1 MSRPEFSATT
11 IASPVI
17 DRTRNIG
24 IVAHIDAGKTT
35 TTERLL
41 YVTGTTSTLGE
52 VDDGTAAMDWTAEE
66 MERGITINA
75 ASTTVGWNQHRI
87 NIIDT
92 PGHVDFTAE
101 VERCLRV
108 LDGAVV
114 IFAATEGV
122 QSQSETVWR
131 QADRHQVPR
140 IAFVNKMDRIG
151 ADLPRCVEEIRSRLR
166 ANPIVVQL
174 PIGLEEA
181 FEGVIDL
188 VEMKALRWSEEA
200 RALES
205 QMIFAYHTEQVPDE
219 LADEA
224 QLAREAMIEAL
235 CDVDDEV
242 MAQVIEERPLGGDEL
257 RAGLRRAT
265 ISRKAVV
272 VMCGSAL
279 AGKGLQPLLD
289 AVVNYL
295 PSPVDVAPAQGLE
308 ASSSAPLCALAWRL
322 MDVHA
327 DGKKSGSGAG
337 WLTYIRVYS
346 GRLASGDTVY
356 NSTKEKRE
364 KIGRLFRM
372 HANQLTEIEFVDA
385 GQLAAALDLRVTTIG
400 DTLCDETSPR
410 LLERTDGV
418 EPNPVMSRTIEPRTD
433 EDGVK
438 LTAALLSLAKQDP
451 SFHVGVDSETGQTL
465 VSGMGEL
472 HLEIIASRLRRE
484 FHVDA
489 QIGKPQVSY
498 RETVTVA
505 IEDGYT
511 FSRSVGGHGQFA
523 EVRLR
528 VEPVA
533 SASIGRGMPPVAPV
547 HLESEEQIPREFRAA
562 VDKGVLDACARGV
575 LQRHPLVDVRITVV
589 GGAFN
594 IVDSSVQAFELA
606 AGHALAAAAA
616 AAKPVVLEPMMRVE
630 VVTPD
635 LFVGVVMGQLAARRG
650 QVLGMD
656 TRGGFSVVLAEVP
669 LVTMLGYTTELRSA
683 TQGKAS
689 ETMYL
694 VGYAAVSAKTPH
706 ANKKVEGN

>member
-1 MSRPEFSATT
+1 MSRFDSSAAAVTT
-11 IASPVI
+11 PVI
-17 DRTRNIG
+17 ERTRNIG

-52 VDDGTAAMDWTAEE
+52 VDDGTAAMDWTVEE

-75 ASTTVGWNQHRI
+75 ASTTVGWNGHRI

-131 QADRHQVPR
+131 QADRHHVPR
-140 IAFVNKMDRIG
+140 IAFVNKMDRVG
-151 ADLPRCVEEIRSRLR
+151 SDLPRCVEEIRARLR
-166 ANPIVVQL
+166 AHPIVVQL

-205 QMIFAYHTEQVPDE
+205 QMIFAYHTEKVPDE

-242 MAQVIEERPLGGDEL
+242 LAQVIEGGDDIAGDLL

-272 VMCGSAL
+272 VLCGSAF
-279 AGKGLQPLLD
+279 GDKGLQPLLD

-295 PSPVDVAPAQGLE
+295 PSPVDVADEQGMV
-308 ASSSAPLCALAWRL
+308 ADAKAPMCALAWRTQHEDRG
-322 MDVHA
+322 M
-327 DGKKSGSGAG
+327 
-337 WLTYIRVYS
+337 LTYIRVYS
-346 GRLASGDTVY
+346 GRLSSGDTVY
-356 NSTKEKRE
+356 NSTKDKRE

-372 HANQLTEIEFVDA
+372 HANQRMEVDFVDA
-385 GQLAAALDLRVTTIG
+385 GQLAAAVGLRITTTG

-410 LLERTDGV
+410 LLEQSQFAD
-418 EPNPVMSRTIEPRTD
+418 PMMSRTIEPRSA
-433 EDGVK
+433 EDGEK
-438 LTAALLSLAKQDP
+438 LAAALAALAVEDP
-451 SFHVGVDSETGQTL
+451 SFHVGVDGETGQTL

-484 FHVDA
+484 FRVDA
-489 QIGKPQVSY
+489 AIGKPQVSY
-498 RETVTVA
+498 RETVTAVG
-505 IEDGYT
+505 EESYV

-523 EVRLR
+523 EVRIR
-528 VEPVA
+528 VEPA
-533 SASIGRGMPPVAPV
+533 PSEGRGGLGAPATAPN
-547 HLESEEQIPREFRAA
+547 HTEREDQIPREYRLA
-562 VDKGVLDACARGV
+562 VDKGVLEACSRGV
-575 LQRHPLVDVRITVV
+575 LARHSLVDLQITVV
-589 GGAFN
+589 GGSYN
-594 IVDSSVQAFELA
+594 VVDSSVQAFELA
-606 AGHALAAAAA
+606 GGHALAAAVA
-616 AAKPVVLEPMMRVE
+616 AAKPVVLEPIMKVE

-635 LFVGVVMGQLAARRG
+635 AFVGVVMGQLAARRG
-650 QVLGMD
+650 HVLGMD
-656 TRGGFSVVLAEVP
+656 TRAGFSVVLAEVP
-669 LVTMLGYTTELRSA
+669 LATMFGYTTELRSA
-683 TQGKAS
+683 TQGKAA
-689 ETMYL
+689 ETMSL
-694 VGYAAVSAKTPH
+694 AGYAPVSGSTSKS
-706 ANKKVEGN
+706 ANKKVEGA